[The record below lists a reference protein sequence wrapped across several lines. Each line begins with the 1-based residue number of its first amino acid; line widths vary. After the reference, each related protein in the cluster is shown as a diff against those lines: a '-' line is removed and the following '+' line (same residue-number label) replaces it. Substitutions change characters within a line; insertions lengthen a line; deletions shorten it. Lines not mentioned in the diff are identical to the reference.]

1 MARSLLLP
9 SSSRPCRLLKVALLC
24 AALLP
29 AGPAL
34 AGLPE
39 GMGSPWVTLATG
51 LAMMLAVAGGIYLL
65 LLRQQLARLQAQLSA
80 PGSSVALV
88 GEAAP
93 ECVGASEEGPDRY
106 FRLAA
111 EAGHGVEGWINLEGR
126 LYWVNQLV
134 ELYTGYSAQEVL
146 AADFIDLLVYERDR
160 RYCRDQIRQ
169 ALEGGVQAE
178 FELRIVTKAGS
189 SLWMACHWQPIR
201 NESGMLLGL
210 RVSMNDI
217 QARKEAEYKLLES
230 VAALRRAQALSEHY
244 LRRSNEE
251 RSRLSAL
258 LDVVRMGIL
267 FMDADRRVVFCNRAL
282 YDIWRM
288 PPGES
293 FVGVRDAVLQQYVM
307 PFLEEPVVYQRHI
320 AAVLEHRAPSEPF
333 EIHFKDGRVITDFSR
348 VVPGPEGTRPI
359 GRMWVFE
366 DVTEQRRVAEQLM
379 RLAERD
385 PLTNLFNRRRF
396 HEELERMLADG
407 RRHHEEVGLL
417 AIDLDGFKPVN
428 DRFGHQAG
436 DEVLVGLSNAVL
448 AVVRRNEMFFRMGG
462 DEFAILVPSA
472 SAQELSELARRV
484 CVCIAGMHFTFGGD
498 SVFVTASIGIAI
510 GSHHDNDGER
520 LIGAADRAMYVAKAS
535 GGNCWELARESRS
548 ERLV

>member
-1 MARSLLLP
+1 MSVLFFP
-9 SSSRPCRLLKVALLC
+9 SRLKL
-24 AALLP
+24 AALSAAMLP
-29 AGPAL
+29 TAPAL

-39 GMGSPWVTLATG
+39 SMASPWVTVTTG
-51 LAMMLAVAGGIYLL
+51 LAMMLAVAGGGYLL
-65 LLRQQLARLQAQLSA
+65 LLRQRLARLQEQLSL
-80 PGSSVALV
+80 PERLPVQV
-88 GEAAP
+88 GEASP
-93 ECVGASEEGPDRY
+93 EGGGGASEDGQDRY

-126 LYWVNQLV
+126 LYWVNQAVERHTGYTAEEMLAEDFV
-134 ELYTGYSAQEVL
+134 ELL
-146 AADFIDLLVYERDR
+146 IYERDR

-169 ALEGGVQAE
+169 ALESGVSAD
-178 FELRIVTKAGS
+178 FELRVVTKTGS
-189 SLWMACHWQPIR
+189 LLWMACHWQPIR
-201 NESGMLLGL
+201 NESGALLGL
-210 RVSMNDI
+210 RASMHDI

-282 YDIWRM
+282 YDIWGM
-288 PPGES
+288 PVGES
-293 FVGVRDAVLQQYVM
+293 FVGVRDVVLQQYVM
-307 PFLEEPVVYQRHI
+307 EFLEDPLSYQRHI
-320 AAVLEHRAPSEPF
+320 AAVLDQRVPSEPF
-333 EIHFKDGRVITDFSR
+333 EIQFKDGRVITDFSR
-348 VVPGPEGTRPI
+348 VVPGPEGARPI

-366 DVTEQRRVAEQLM
+366 DVTEQRRVAAQLM

-407 RRHHEEVGLL
+407 KRHQEEVGLL

-428 DRFGHQAG
+428 DRYGHQAG
-436 DEVLVGLSNAVL
+436 DEVLVGLANGVS

-462 DEFAILVPSA
+462 DEFAILVPSGGP
-472 SAQELSELARRV
+472 QELSELARRV
-484 CVCIAGMHFTFGGD
+484 CVCIAGMRF
-498 SVFVTASIGIAI
+498 VFAGEPVSVTASIGIAL
-510 GSHHDNDGER
+510 GPRHDHDGER
-520 LIGAADRAMYVAKAS
+520 LIGAADRAMYLAKAM
-535 GGNCWELARESRS
+535 GGNCWELARESSS
-548 ERLV
+548 ERLA